1 MAREEILNVLKE
13 LQDMNTNELENLNI
27 SKKIVENEIAKLEEK
42 ISDNSNYPVFDY
54 INTRSKI
61 NNIDRTLTSLS
72 EKMVS
77 NDSIVDNENTSIQL
91 LDSEI
96 EKLNAQISETQQ
108 QLDDI
113 GRKLRSLGENPDK
126 GLEEEYSK
134 SLQEKRE
141 NLTNLNDELEACEE
155 NKKSSL
161 DSVEKL
167 KDSNRQLAELINRYD
182 KLKENLNE
190 REKNKEGYDK
200 SKKRL
205 DENRLVELKSILD
218 AINSRNNYINGT
230 VISEVIN
237 DIENNNISDEDIN
250 NRLLELKN
258 NIPSDY
264 IENSSDIIEKVKEKQ
279 DNLTMLISDLQTKL
293 SDEVNYTPSIF
304 ATEVYSDEISDY
316 DSTIKS
322 YDNEMSNKDL
332 YISRLEKVIDGINSN
347 ITIKENKI
355 IELQS
360 RIDYLRFE
368 MTDGSYSKQDL
379 DSFTKEISK
388 NKKEI
393 ENIRKQIERLNKN
406 ISTKETL
413 ISSLKKDRKEVENIK
428 NADLKTLEGLRATLD
443 DRKTLDR
450 VSIANDK
457 KQLEVYLSER
467 KLLESLERFYGV
479 EFNKLNI
486 DIKSNNLE
494 NNEAEPIVETKEVED
509 SVNTE
514 NNIEESVEVQEHE
527 NSINSEENIEVV
539 ENTSVEEAISE
550 ENNLETSE
558 NVETSED
565 LESSLENN
573 LYHVDKLEDIE
584 EPTFQMPEVSSLA
597 SDIDSSVIN
606 SVEPEAP
613 ILEKNKKEKVV
624 GYNPA
629 SNELI
634 EKSKNSKFVSKIK
647 EKISAIRIS
656 LVIFKTNFKNFVS
669 EVREAGHELYD
680 SYSFPFE
687 TKNERKN
694 AKLTKTN
701 TETTSNSKDINTSE
715 NALMEKNKFTTNDE
729 TLSDNKIVEEEN
741 ESLNTVDKENEVSEP
756 NLMEELNS
764 YTPDENETSLNS
776 NFEYEPADSV
786 IIGEDG
792 TVEDLF
798 IRNLQHELFGDEE
811 PSMGRSR

>member
-13 LQDMNTNELENLNI
+13 LQDMNTNELEDLNI

-61 NNIDRTLTSLS
+61 NNIDRALTSLS
-72 EKMVS
+72 ERMDS
-77 NDSIVDNENTSIQL
+77 NDFIVDNENTSVQL

-134 SLQEKRE
+134 LLQEKRE

-167 KDSNRQLAELINRYD
+167 KDSNRQLSELINRYD

-190 REKNKEGYDK
+190 REKNKEDYDK

-205 DENRLVELKSILD
+205 DESRLVELKSSLD

-230 VISEVIN
+230 VISELIS

-304 ATEVYSDEISDY
+304 ATEVYSDEIIDY
-316 DSTIKS
+316 ESRIKS

-332 YISRLEKVIDGINSN
+332 YISKLEKGIDGINRN
-347 ITIKENKI
+347 ITIKEAKI
-355 IELQS
+355 IELQN

-368 MTDGSYSKQDL
+368 MTDSSYSKQDL

-467 KLLESLERFYGV
+467 KLLESLEMFYGV

-514 NNIEESVEVQEHE
+514 NKIEGSVEVKEHE
-527 NSINSEENIEVV
+527 DSINSGENIEVV
-539 ENTSVEEAISE
+539 ENTSVEETISE

-558 NVETSED
+558 D
-565 LESSLENN
+565 LEPSLENN

-584 EPTFQMPEVSSLA
+584 EPTFQMPEASSLA

-613 ILEKNKKEKVV
+613 ILEKDEKEKVV

-629 SNELI
+629 SNTLI
-634 EKSKNSKFVSKIK
+634 EKSKNNKFVSKIK

-669 EVREAGHELYD
+669 EVKEAGQELYD
-680 SYSFPFE
+680 SYSFTFD

-694 AKLTKTN
+694 TKLTEDNIKD
-701 TETTSNSKDINTSE
+701 TSNSKDFNASE
-715 NALMEKNKFTTNDE
+715 DELIEKNELTNDE
-729 TLSDNKIVEEEN
+729 TLLDNKIVEEKN
-741 ESLNTVDKENEVSEP
+741 ESLNTVDKENVVSEP
-756 NLMEELNS
+756 NLMEELSS
-764 YTPDENETSLNS
+764 YTPEENETSLNS
-776 NFEYEPADSV
+776 GFEYEPADSV
-786 IIGEDG
+786 TIGEDG

>member
-13 LQDMNTNELENLNI
+13 LQDMNTNELEDLNI

-61 NNIDRTLTSLS
+61 NNIDRALTSLS
-72 EKMVS
+72 ERMDS
-77 NDSIVDNENTSIQL
+77 NDFIVDNENTSVQL

-126 GLEEEYSK
+126 DLEEEYSK

-167 KDSNRQLAELINRYD
+167 KDSNRQLTELINRYD

-190 REKNKEGYDK
+190 REKNKEDYDK

-205 DENRLVELKSILD
+205 DESRLVELKSSLD

-230 VISEVIN
+230 VISELIS

-304 ATEVYSDEISDY
+304 ATEVYSDEIIDY
-316 DSTIKS
+316 ESRIKS

-332 YISRLEKVIDGINSN
+332 YISKLEKGIDGINRN
-347 ITIKENKI
+347 ITIKEAKI
-355 IELQS
+355 IELQN

-368 MTDGSYSKQDL
+368 MTDSSYSKQDL

-467 KLLESLERFYGV
+467 KLLESLEMFYGV

-514 NNIEESVEVQEHE
+514 NKIEESVEVKEHE
-527 NSINSEENIEVV
+527 DSINSEENIEVV
-539 ENTSVEEAISE
+539 ENTSVEETISE

-558 NVETSED
+558 D
-565 LESSLENN
+565 LEPSLENN

-584 EPTFQMPEVSSLA
+584 EPTFQMPEASSLA

-613 ILEKNKKEKVV
+613 ILEKDEKEKVV

-629 SNELI
+629 SNTLI
-634 EKSKNSKFVSKIK
+634 EKSKNNKFVSKIK

-656 LVIFKTNFKNFVS
+656 LVILKTNFKNFVS
-669 EVREAGHELYD
+669 EVKEAGQELYD
-680 SYSFPFE
+680 SYSFTFD

-694 AKLTKTN
+694 TKLTEDNIKD
-701 TETTSNSKDINTSE
+701 TSNSKDFNASE
-715 NALMEKNKFTTNDE
+715 DELIEKNELTNDE
-729 TLSDNKIVEEEN
+729 TLLDNKIVEEKN
-741 ESLNTVDKENEVSEP
+741 ESLNTVDKENVVSEP
-756 NLMEELNS
+756 NLMEELSS
-764 YTPDENETSLNS
+764 YTPEENETSLNS
-776 NFEYEPADSV
+776 GFEYEPADSV
-786 IIGEDG
+786 TIGEDG

>member
-13 LQDMNTNELENLNI
+13 LQDMNTNELEDLNI

-61 NNIDRTLTSLS
+61 NNIDRALTSLS
-72 EKMVS
+72 ERMDS
-77 NDSIVDNENTSIQL
+77 NDFIVDNENTSVQL

-126 GLEEEYSK
+126 DLEEEYSK

-167 KDSNRQLAELINRYD
+167 KDSNRQLTELINRYD

-190 REKNKEGYDK
+190 REKNKEDYDK

-205 DENRLVELKSILD
+205 DESRLVELKSSLD

-230 VISEVIN
+230 VISELIS

-304 ATEVYSDEISDY
+304 ATEVYSDEIIDY
-316 DSTIKS
+316 ESRIKS

-332 YISRLEKVIDGINSN
+332 YISKLEKGIDGINRN
-347 ITIKENKI
+347 ITIKEAKI
-355 IELQS
+355 IELQN

-368 MTDGSYSKQDL
+368 MTDSSYSKQDL

-428 NADLKTLEGLRATLD
+428 NADLKALEGLRATLD

-467 KLLESLERFYGV
+467 KLLESLEMFYGV

-514 NNIEESVEVQEHE
+514 NKIEESVEVKEHE
-527 NSINSEENIEVV
+527 DSINSEENIEVV
-539 ENTSVEEAISE
+539 ENTSVEDAISE
-550 ENNLETSE
+550 ENNLENSENIETSE
-558 NVETSED
+558 NVETSRD
-565 LESSLENN
+565 LESSLSNN

-584 EPTFQMPEVSSLA
+584 EPTFQMPEASSLA

-613 ILEKNKKEKVV
+613 ILEKDEKEKVV

-629 SNELI
+629 SNSLV
-634 EKSKNSKFVSKIK
+634 EKSRNTKFISKIK
-647 EKISAIRIS
+647 EKLSAIRFS
-656 LVIFKTNFKNFVS
+656 LAVGAVSVKKFVS
-669 EVREAGHELYD
+669 EL
-680 SYSFPFE
+680 
-687 TKNERKN
+687 KNDIHTSIKN
-694 AKLTKTN
+694 AKNNEPNSFVDTVLN
-701 TETTSNSKDINTSE
+701 SNENLKPKEDLKVDEKKSE
-715 NALMEKNKFTTNDE
+715 KIDE
-729 TLSDNKIVEEEN
+729 PS
-741 ESLNTVDKENEVSEP
+741 NTVDKEDVVSES
-756 NLMEELNS
+756 NLMEELDS
-764 YTPDENETSLNS
+764 YTPDENETGLN
-776 NFEYEPADSV
+776 NNIEYEPADSV
-786 IIGEDG
+786 TIGEEG

-798 IRNLQHELFGDEE
+798 IRNLQHELFGNEE

>member
-13 LQDMNTNELENLNI
+13 LQDMNTNELEDLNI

-61 NNIDRTLTSLS
+61 NNIDRALTSLS
-72 EKMVS
+72 ERMDS
-77 NDSIVDNENTSIQL
+77 NDFIVDNENTSVQL

-126 GLEEEYSK
+126 DLEEEYSK

-167 KDSNRQLAELINRYD
+167 KDSNRQLTELINRYD

-190 REKNKEGYDK
+190 REKNKEDYDK

-205 DENRLVELKSILD
+205 DESRLVELKSSLD

-230 VISEVIN
+230 VISELIS

-304 ATEVYSDEISDY
+304 ATEVYSDEIIDY
-316 DSTIKS
+316 ESRIKS

-332 YISRLEKVIDGINSN
+332 YISKLEKGIDGINRN
-347 ITIKENKI
+347 ITIKEAKI
-355 IELQS
+355 IELQN

-368 MTDGSYSKQDL
+368 MTDSSYSKQDL

-467 KLLESLERFYGV
+467 KLLESLEMFYGV

-514 NNIEESVEVQEHE
+514 NKIEKSVEVKEHE
-527 NSINSEENIEVV
+527 DSINSEENIEVV
-539 ENTSVEEAISE
+539 ENTSVEETISE

-558 NVETSED
+558 D
-565 LESSLENN
+565 LEPSLENN

-584 EPTFQMPEVSSLA
+584 EPTFQMPEASSLA

-613 ILEKNKKEKVV
+613 ILEKDEKEKVV

-629 SNELI
+629 SNTLI
-634 EKSKNSKFVSKIK
+634 EKSKNNKFVSKIK

-669 EVREAGHELYD
+669 EVKEAGQELYD
-680 SYSFPFE
+680 SYSFTFD

-694 AKLTKTN
+694 TKLTEDNIKD
-701 TETTSNSKDINTSE
+701 TSNSKDFNASE
-715 NALMEKNKFTTNDE
+715 DELIEKNELTNDE
-729 TLSDNKIVEEEN
+729 TLLDNKIVEEKN
-741 ESLNTVDKENEVSEP
+741 ESLNTVDKENVVSEP
-756 NLMEELNS
+756 NLMEELSS
-764 YTPDENETSLNS
+764 YTPEENETSLNS
-776 NFEYEPADSV
+776 GFEYEPADSV
-786 IIGEDG
+786 TIGEDG

>member
-13 LQDMNTNELENLNI
+13 LQDMNTNELEDLNI

-61 NNIDRTLTSLS
+61 NNIDRALTSLS
-72 EKMVS
+72 EKIVS
-77 NDSIVDNENTSIQL
+77 NDFIVDNENTSVQL

-126 GLEEEYSK
+126 DLEEEYSK

-167 KDSNRQLAELINRYD
+167 KDSNRQLTELINRYD

-190 REKNKEGYDK
+190 REKNKEDYDK

-205 DENRLVELKSILD
+205 DESRLVELKSSLD

-230 VISEVIN
+230 VISELIS

-304 ATEVYSDEISDY
+304 ATEVYSDEIIDY
-316 DSTIKS
+316 ESRIKS

-332 YISRLEKVIDGINSN
+332 YISKLEKGIDGINRN
-347 ITIKENKI
+347 ITIKEAKI
-355 IELQS
+355 IELQN

-368 MTDGSYSKQDL
+368 MTDSSYSKQDL

-428 NADLKTLEGLRATLD
+428 NADLKALEGLRATLD

-467 KLLESLERFYGV
+467 KLLESLEMFYGV

-514 NNIEESVEVQEHE
+514 NKIEESVEVKEHE
-527 NSINSEENIEVV
+527 DSINSEENIEVV
-539 ENTSVEEAISE
+539 ENTSVEDAISE
-550 ENNLETSE
+550 ENNLENSENIETSE
-558 NVETSED
+558 NVETSRD
-565 LESSLENN
+565 LESSLSNN

-584 EPTFQMPEVSSLA
+584 EPTFQMPEASSLA

-613 ILEKNKKEKVV
+613 ILEKDEKEKVV

-629 SNELI
+629 SNSLV
-634 EKSKNSKFVSKIK
+634 EKSRNTKFISKIK
-647 EKISAIRIS
+647 EKLSAIRFS
-656 LVIFKTNFKNFVS
+656 LAVGAVSVKKFVS
-669 EVREAGHELYD
+669 EL
-680 SYSFPFE
+680 
-687 TKNERKN
+687 KNDIHTSIKN
-694 AKLTKTN
+694 AKNNEPNSFVDTVLN
-701 TETTSNSKDINTSE
+701 SNENLKPKEDLKVDEKKSE
-715 NALMEKNKFTTNDE
+715 KIDE
-729 TLSDNKIVEEEN
+729 PS
-741 ESLNTVDKENEVSEP
+741 NTVDKEDVVSES
-756 NLMEELNS
+756 NLMEELDS
-764 YTPDENETSLNS
+764 YTPDENETGLN
-776 NFEYEPADSV
+776 NNIEYEPADSV
-786 IIGEDG
+786 TIGEEG

-798 IRNLQHELFGDEE
+798 IRNLQHELFGNEE

>member
-13 LQDMNTNELENLNI
+13 LQDMNTNELEDLNI

-61 NNIDRTLTSLS
+61 NNIDRALTSLS
-72 EKMVS
+72 ERMDS
-77 NDSIVDNENTSIQL
+77 NDFIVDNENTSVQL

-167 KDSNRQLAELINRYD
+167 KDSNRQLADLINRYD

-205 DENRLVELKSILD
+205 DESRLVELKSSLD

-237 DIENNNISDEDIN
+237 DIENNNISDEEIN
-250 NRLLELKN
+250 NRLLELKD

-264 IENSSDIIEKVKEKQ
+264 IENSSDIIEKIKEKQ

-316 DSTIKS
+316 ESRIKA

-332 YISRLEKVIDGINSN
+332 YISRLEKVIDGINNN
-347 ITIKENKI
+347 ITIKESKI
-355 IELQS
+355 FELQS

-368 MTDGSYSKQDL
+368 MTDSSYSKQDL

-428 NADLKTLEGLRATLD
+428 NADLKTLEGLRATLE

-479 EFNKLNI
+479 EFDKLNI

-494 NNEAEPIVETKEVED
+494 NNEAEPVVETKEIED
-509 SVNTE
+509 
-514 NNIEESVEVQEHE
+514 
-527 NSINSEENIEVV
+527 SINSEKNIEVV

-558 NVETSED
+558 NIETSED

-584 EPTFQMPEVSSLA
+584 EPTFQMPENSSLA

-613 ILEKNKKEKVV
+613 ILEKDEKEKVV

-629 SNELI
+629 SNALI
-634 EKSKNSKFVSKIK
+634 EKSKNNKFVSKIK

-656 LVIFKTNFKNFVS
+656 LAIFKTNFKNFVS
-669 EVREAGHELYD
+669 EVKEAGQELYD
-680 SYSFPFE
+680 SYSFTFD

-694 AKLTKTN
+694 TKLTEDNIKD
-701 TETTSNSKDINTSE
+701 TSNSKDFNTSE
-715 NALMEKNKFTTNDE
+715 NELIEKNELTTNAE
-729 TLSDNKIVEEEN
+729 TLLDNKIVEEKK
-741 ESLNTVDKENEVSEP
+741 ESLNTVDKENVVSEP
-756 NLMEELNS
+756 NLMEELDS
-764 YTPDENETSLNS
+764 YTPDENETGLN
-776 NFEYEPADSV
+776 NNIEYEPADSV
-786 IIGEDG
+786 TIGEDG
-792 TVEDLF
+792 AEEDLF
-798 IRNLQHELFGDEE
+798 IRNLQHEYFGNEE

>member
-13 LQDMNTNELENLNI
+13 LQDMNTNELEDLNI

-61 NNIDRTLTSLS
+61 NNIDRALTSLS
-72 EKMVS
+72 ERMDS
-77 NDSIVDNENTSIQL
+77 NDSIVDNENTSVQL

-126 GLEEEYSK
+126 DLEEEYSK
-134 SLQEKRE
+134 LLQERRE

-167 KDSNRQLAELINRYD
+167 KDSNRQLADLINRYD

-205 DENRLVELKSILD
+205 DESRLVELKSSLD

-237 DIENNNISDEDIN
+237 DIENNNISDEEIN
-250 NRLLELKN
+250 NRLLELKD

-264 IENSSDIIEKVKEKQ
+264 IENSSDIIEKIKEKQ

-316 DSTIKS
+316 ESRIKA

-332 YISRLEKVIDGINSN
+332 YISRLEKVIDGINNN
-347 ITIKENKI
+347 ITIKESKI

-368 MTDGSYSKQDL
+368 MTDSSYSKQDL

-428 NADLKTLEGLRATLD
+428 NADLKTLEGLRTTLD

-457 KQLEVYLSER
+457 KQLELYLSER

-479 EFNKLNI
+479 EFDKLNI

-494 NNEAEPIVETKEVED
+494 NNEAEPVVETKEIED
-509 SVNTE
+509 
-514 NNIEESVEVQEHE
+514 
-527 NSINSEENIEVV
+527 SINSEENIEVV

-558 NVETSED
+558 NIETSED

-584 EPTFQMPEVSSLA
+584 EPTFQMPENSSLA

-613 ILEKNKKEKVV
+613 ILEKNEKEKVV

-629 SNELI
+629 SNALI
-634 EKSKNSKFVSKIK
+634 EKSKNNKFVSKIK

-669 EVREAGHELYD
+669 EVKEAGQELYD
-680 SYSFPFE
+680 SYSFTFD

-694 AKLTKTN
+694 TKLTEDNIKD
-701 TETTSNSKDINTSE
+701 TSNSKDFNASE
-715 NALMEKNKFTTNDE
+715 NELIEKNELTTNAE
-729 TLSDNKIVEEEN
+729 TLLDNKLVEEKK
-741 ESLNTVDKENEVSEP
+741 ESLNTVDKENIVSEP
-756 NLMEELNS
+756 NLMEELDS
-764 YTPDENETSLNS
+764 YTPDENETGLN
-776 NFEYEPADSV
+776 NNIEYEPADSV
-786 IIGEDG
+786 TIGEDG
-792 TVEDLF
+792 AEEDLF
-798 IRNLQHELFGDEE
+798 IRNLEHEYFGNEE

>member
-13 LQDMNTNELENLNI
+13 LQDMNTNELEDLNI

-54 INTRSKI
+54 INTKSKI
-61 NNIDRTLTSLS
+61 NNIDRALTSLS
-72 EKMVS
+72 ERMDS
-77 NDSIVDNENTSIQL
+77 NDSIVDNENTSVEL

-134 SLQEKRE
+134 LLQERRE

-167 KDSNRQLAELINRYD
+167 KDSNRQLADLINRYD

-205 DENRLVELKSILD
+205 DESRLVELKSSLD

-237 DIENNNISDEDIN
+237 DIENNNISDEEIN
-250 NRLLELKN
+250 NRLLELKD

-264 IENSSDIIEKVKEKQ
+264 IENSSDIIEKIKEKQ

-316 DSTIKS
+316 ESRIKS
-322 YDNEMSNKDL
+322 YDNEMGNKDL
-332 YISRLEKVIDGINSN
+332 YISRLEKVIDGINNN
-347 ITIKENKI
+347 ITIKESKI

-368 MTDGSYSKQDL
+368 MTDSSYSKQDL

-428 NADLKTLEGLRATLD
+428 NADLKTLEGLRTTLD

-479 EFNKLNI
+479 EFDKLNI

-494 NNEAEPIVETKEVED
+494 NNEAEPVVETKEIED
-509 SVNTE
+509 
-514 NNIEESVEVQEHE
+514 
-527 NSINSEENIEVV
+527 SINSEENIEVV

-558 NVETSED
+558 NIETSED

-584 EPTFQMPEVSSLA
+584 EPTFQMPENSSLA

-613 ILEKNKKEKVV
+613 ILEKDEKEKVV

-629 SNELI
+629 SNALI
-634 EKSKNSKFVSKIK
+634 EKSKNNKFVSKIK

-669 EVREAGHELYD
+669 EVKEAGQELYD
-680 SYSFPFE
+680 SYSFTFD

-694 AKLTKTN
+694 TKLTEDNIKD
-701 TETTSNSKDINTSE
+701 TSNSKDFNASE
-715 NALMEKNKFTTNDE
+715 NELIEKNELTTNAE
-729 TLSDNKIVEEEN
+729 TLLDNKIVEEKK
-741 ESLNTVDKENEVSEP
+741 ESLNTVDKENIVSEP
-756 NLMEELNS
+756 NLMEELDS
-764 YTPDENETSLNS
+764 YTPDENETGLN
-776 NFEYEPADSV
+776 NNIEYEPADSV
-786 IIGEDG
+786 TIGEDG
-792 TVEDLF
+792 AEEDLF
-798 IRNLQHELFGDEE
+798 IRNLEHEYFGNEE

>member
-13 LQDMNTNELENLNI
+13 LQDMNTNELEDLNI

-61 NNIDRTLTSLS
+61 NNIDRALTSLS
-72 EKMVS
+72 ERMDS
-77 NDSIVDNENTSIQL
+77 NDFIVDNENTSVQL

-126 GLEEEYSK
+126 DLEEEYSK

-167 KDSNRQLAELINRYD
+167 KDSNRQLTELINRYD

-190 REKNKEGYDK
+190 REKNKEDYDK

-205 DENRLVELKSILD
+205 DESRLVELKSSLD

-230 VISEVIN
+230 VISELIS

-304 ATEVYSDEISDY
+304 ATEVYSDEIIDY
-316 DSTIKS
+316 ESRIKS

-332 YISRLEKVIDGINSN
+332 YISKLEKGIDGINRN
-347 ITIKENKI
+347 ITIKEAKI
-355 IELQS
+355 IELQN

-368 MTDGSYSKQDL
+368 MTDSSYSKQDL

-428 NADLKTLEGLRATLD
+428 NADLKALEGLRATLD

-467 KLLESLERFYGV
+467 KLLESLEMFYGV

-514 NNIEESVEVQEHE
+514 NKIEESVEVKEHE
-527 NSINSEENIEVV
+527 DSINSEENIEVV
-539 ENTSVEEAISE
+539 ENTSVEETISE

-558 NVETSED
+558 D
-565 LESSLENN
+565 LEPSLENN

-584 EPTFQMPEVSSLA
+584 EPTFQMPEASSLA

-613 ILEKNKKEKVV
+613 ILEKDEKEKVV

-629 SNELI
+629 SNTLI
-634 EKSKNSKFVSKIK
+634 EKSKNNKFVSKIK

-669 EVREAGHELYD
+669 EVKEAGQELYD
-680 SYSFPFE
+680 SYSFTFD

-694 AKLTKTN
+694 TKLTEDNIKD
-701 TETTSNSKDINTSE
+701 TSNSKDFNASE
-715 NALMEKNKFTTNDE
+715 DELIEKNELTNDE
-729 TLSDNKIVEEEN
+729 TLLDNKIVEEKN
-741 ESLNTVDKENEVSEP
+741 ESLNTVDKENVVSEP
-756 NLMEELNS
+756 NLMEELSS
-764 YTPDENETSLNS
+764 YTPEENETSLNS
-776 NFEYEPADSV
+776 GFEYEPADSV
-786 IIGEDG
+786 TIGEDG

>member
-13 LQDMNTNELENLNI
+13 LQDMNTNELEDLNI

-54 INTRSKI
+54 INTKSKI
-61 NNIDRTLTSLS
+61 NNIDRALTSLS
-72 EKMVS
+72 ERMDS
-77 NDSIVDNENTSIQL
+77 NDSIVDNENTSVEL

-126 GLEEEYSK
+126 DLEEEYSK
-134 SLQEKRE
+134 LLQEKRE

-190 REKNKEGYDK
+190 SEKNKEGYDK
-200 SKKRL
+200 SKKGL
-205 DENRLVELKSILD
+205 DESRLVELKSSLD
-218 AINSRNNYINGT
+218 AINSRNNYINST

-237 DIENNNISDEDIN
+237 DIENNNISDEEIN
-250 NRLLELKN
+250 NRLLELKDN
-258 NIPSDY
+258 MPSDY
-264 IENSSDIIEKVKEKQ
+264 IENSSDIIEKIKEKQ

-316 DSTIKS
+316 ESRIKA

-332 YISRLEKVIDGINSN
+332 YISRLEKVIDGVNNN
-347 ITIKENKI
+347 ITIRESKI

-368 MTDGSYSKQDL
+368 MTDSSYSKQDL

-428 NADLKTLEGLRATLD
+428 NADLKTLEGLRTTLD

-479 EFNKLNI
+479 EFDKLNI

-494 NNEAEPIVETKEVED
+494 NNEVEPIVETKEIEK
-509 SVNTE
+509 SVSIKD
-514 NNIEESVEVQEHE
+514 NIEESVEVKE
-527 NSINSEENIEVV
+527 NDASINPEENIEVV
-539 ENTSVEEAISE
+539 ENTSVEDAISE
-550 ENNLETSE
+550 ENNLENSENIETSE
-558 NVETSED
+558 NVETSKD
-565 LESSLENN
+565 LESSLANN

-584 EPTFQMPEVSSLA
+584 EPTFQMPEASSLA

-613 ILEKNKKEKVV
+613 ILEKDEKEKVV

-629 SNELI
+629 SNSLV
-634 EKSKNSKFVSKIK
+634 EKSRNTKFISKIK
-647 EKISAIRIS
+647 EKLSAIRFS
-656 LVIFKTNFKNFVS
+656 LAVGAVSVKKFVS
-669 EVREAGHELYD
+669 EL
-680 SYSFPFE
+680 
-687 TKNERKN
+687 KNDIHTSIKN
-694 AKLTKTN
+694 AKNNEPNSFVDTVLN
-701 TETTSNSKDINTSE
+701 SNENLKPKEDLKVDEKKSE
-715 NALMEKNKFTTNDE
+715 KIDE
-729 TLSDNKIVEEEN
+729 PS
-741 ESLNTVDKENEVSEP
+741 NTVDKEDVVSES
-756 NLMEELNS
+756 NLMEELDS
-764 YTPDENETSLNS
+764 YTPDENETGLN
-776 NFEYEPADSV
+776 NNIEYEPADSV
-786 IIGEDG
+786 TIGEDG
-792 TVEDLF
+792 AEEDLF
-798 IRNLQHELFGDEE
+798 IRNLQHKLFGNEE